1 MDSRKALY
9 ILLTVLALSAAVSGY
24 LANERTPLGSSINLA
39 LNVVVI
45 AFTYLW
51 YYHDASE
58 RNFKRS
64 VALGGAIVLFPVL
77 SVPYYLIKS
86 RPAGQRGKS
95 ILKFL
100 SACTVFVVVLIVS
113 VAMGSSQQ

>member
-9 ILLTVLALSAAVSGY
+9 ILLAVLVLSAAASGY
-24 LANERTPLGSSINLA
+24 LANERAPLGSCINMA
-39 LNVVVI
+39 LNVMVI

-51 YYHDASE
+51 YYHDATE
-58 RNFKRS
+58 RKFKRS
-64 VALGGAIVLFPVL
+64 VALGGSIVLFPVL

-100 SACTVFVVVLIVS
+100 STCVAFVVVLIVS
-113 VAMGSSQQ
+113 VAMGSS